1 MSNPTPY
8 PNPLKLGILL
18 FSEGVQLLDVAPID
32 MFGMLEKSY
41 LAACNLPQTI
51 VDSGLDI
58 EYYFINEEG
67 KGLNPMT
74 GGFKINHGISDC
86 PPLDILLIGGP
97 NPSYR
102 PSPSIQKF
110 LQDQYAHVRAFM
122 IVCTG
127 CNPAVYSGILDHKT
141 ATAPLALLPMLKK
154 EAPQV
159 KWVEKRWVR
168 DGKVW
173 TSGAIA
179 NGMEMMAG
187 FMREELAH
195 KKEIVEIVLGMSD
208 VGVRGVDFPEGANKG
223 IPGMEMANN

>member
-1 MSNPTPY
+1 
-8 PNPLKLGILL
+8 
-18 FSEGVQLLDVAPID
+18 
-32 MFGMLEKSY
+32 
-41 LAACNLPQTI
+41 
-51 VDSGLDI
+51 
-58 EYYFINEEG
+58 
-67 KGLNPMT
+67 
-74 GGFKINHGISDC
+74 
-86 PPLDILLIGGP
+86 
-97 NPSYR
+97 
-102 PSPSIQKF
+102 
-110 LQDQYAHVRAFM
+110 M